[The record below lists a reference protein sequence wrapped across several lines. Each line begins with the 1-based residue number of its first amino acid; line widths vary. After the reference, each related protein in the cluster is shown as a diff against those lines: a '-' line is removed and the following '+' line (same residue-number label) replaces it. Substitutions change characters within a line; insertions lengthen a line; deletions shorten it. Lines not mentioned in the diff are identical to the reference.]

1 MWERHTV
8 AVPTMGD
15 SITEVK
21 IDNYYGRFA
30 MISACFSR
38 KAANKDLT
46 FFHFTHLQQ
55 THIFLYVSSYK
66 GTVVEWVAAV
76 GQAVQEEDVVALV
89 ETDKVTVDIRAK
101 MNGVVTKQFVA
112 V

>member
-1 MWERHTV
+1 
-8 AVPTMGD
+8 
-15 SITEVK
+15 
-21 IDNYYGRFA
+21 
-30 MISACFSR
+30 MISACFSQ
-38 KAANKDLT
+38 KAANKISLFSLYT
-46 FFHFTHLQQ
+46 PS